1 MKILILKNCA
11 FRNSLE
17 KRAEEAIEFF
27 QNENDDS
34 KTSKTI
40 EETNEKCNPIADASE
55 NDVDTAIIGDDFES
69 ILTSIDQS
77 HSLDTSEALVH
88 QSQSEKMDTSADDI
102 LAEDNFPNVDKDAGI
117 STSQH
122 NENSAILPSNSTDEA
137 KSSEPFNSSAG
148 SVTASTL
155 ISDTPAAGISKP
167 VPSTSD
173 HPTPICS
180 ENIPRFTDFHTKK
193 TQLDLEIDSIAL
205 PGEKKQ
211 SLLSAEYAP
220 RLKGK
225 QGMVIDLE
233 TNELKEKEKT
243 GVDELFERF
252 LKHSGKCLTKKEPE
266 EIRYSWFYLKKYL
279 YYTF

>member
-1 MKILILKNCA
+1 MKNFT

-40 EETNEKCNPIADASE
+40 EETNAKCDPIENYNENFDKIENVADTIE
-55 NDVDTAIIGDDFES
+55 NDMDTALIGDDLES
-69 ILTSIDQS
+69 ISKIDQS
-77 HSLDTSEALVH
+77 HSSDPGEAVVQ
-88 QSQSEKMDTSADDI
+88 QSQAEKMEISSDDI
-102 LAEDNFPNVDKDAGI
+102 LAEDLISKVDKDAGI

-122 NENSAILPSNSTDEA
+122 IENSAPDIPIFPTNSGGDT
-137 KSSEPFNSSAG
+137 STVSISEPVPTTSENQ
-148 SVTASTL
+148 
-155 ISDTPAAGISKP
+155 TP
-167 VPSTSD
+167 TSF
-173 HPTPICS
+173 
-180 ENIPRFTDFHTKK
+180 ENIPKFTEFHTKK
-193 TQLDLEIDSIAL
+193 TQLDLDIDSIAL
-205 PGEKKQ
+205 PGEKKL
-211 SLLSAEYAP
+211 SLLSSEYAP

-243 GVDELFERF
+243 GIDELFERF

-266 EIRYSWFYLKKYL
+266 EIRYSLFKIRLFFFYYSFSL
-279 YYTF
+279 